1 MIKLLNNRNTLL
13 LLSLFFGLVSGW
25 GADFF
30 KPYTLLVLA
39 IVMVFS
45 TTSFEFKLLRKV
57 KLLLKT
63 SLLSLFL
70 NYILFGVILL
80 FFAYLLI
87 PEKEIFWG
95 FVIIAATPPGVA
107 IIPFTIIH
115 KGNLNY
121 SLLSVLGVYLMSIVI
136 SPLIIKFFIS
146 GAEIKVI
153 DLMLVM
159 VQVIIVPL
167 ILSRLLL
174 FKKIKPVVDKIRG
187 KVVNWGFAIILYTAV
202 GLNRN
207 AIFSDIKTSILISL
221 VLIITMF
228 LGGILYEFITRKFI
242 KRDIRISQNL
252 IFTIKSS
259 GFAAGTSLA
268 LFGGKSA
275 MPAAFLSVFVIIYL
289 IVIGFIFE
297 KDKKS

>member
-1 MIKLLNNRNTLL
+1 MFKLLNNRNTLL
-13 LLSLFFGLVSGW
+13 ILSLFFGLISGW
-25 GADFF
+25 GTIFL

-39 IVMVFS
+39 ITMVFS
-45 TTSFEFKLLRKV
+45 TTSFDFKLLRKV
-57 KLLLKT
+57 KLLIKT
-63 SLLSLFL
+63 SFVSLLL
-70 NYILFGVILL
+70 NYILFGIILL

-121 SLLSVLGVYLMSIVI
+121 SLLGILGVYFMSIFI

-146 GAEIKVI
+146 GAEIQVI
-153 DLMLVM
+153 DLVIVM
-159 VQVIIVPL
+159 IQVIIIPL
-167 ILSRLLL
+167 ILSRLLIL
-174 FKKIKPVVDKIRG
+174 KKVKPFVDKIRG

-202 GLNRN
+202 GLNRE
-207 AIFSDIKTSILISL
+207 AIFSDYKTSLLISI

-228 LGGILYEFITRKFI
+228 VGGFIFELLTKKRIRK
-242 KRDIRISQNL
+242 DVRISQNL

-259 GFAAGTSLA
+259 GFAAGTSLT

-275 MPAAFLSVFVIIYL
+275 LPAAFLSVFVIVYL
-289 IVIGFIFE
+289 MFVGFIFE
-297 KDKKS
+297 KEKK